1 MQNQE
6 FISYIRHIGSQT
18 DYREESTQTDPFSP
32 IYTISGGEH
41 PEVFALADF
50 IYGKGLPVTSLEIS
64 FIERLR
70 ARRQWEQDHTI
81 DMTRTKIVIEREIR
95 QWQIR
100 ENEIKMSQDTCH
112 KLYKKNLHTYIK
124 TDEDLTQY
132 IIDFF
137 IYRRE
142 KQLKSQYTRID
153 VEATRDIRRIKRMHQ
168 LRQAQINAMTS
179 YNHLGAIGMSQ
190 HGNGCYT
197 TLKSPWHKQS
207 TDIITNFKNTT
218 SKIHTPC
225 SNLNY
230 LIDRHFHH
238 IQKSSF
244 NFEELLPQNA
254 LVVKIEE
261 LDRLRTLENST
272 NRKKLSHRIRNL
284 EKAYQ
289 LIKQDKNKQLI
300 ISERK
305 PLRFVEKIETIDD
318 AKQLEIKPTQTERP
332 DHHRIV
338 IVKLQNYLRNELING
353 LKQDQTSSI
362 DVTNDNFVSSRN
374 QIYDYLEGATIADM
388 LNFLSQDLLRL
399 QCEQTIHLFVLLA
412 DRYRYQRE
420 ATETAYRTISIDKQ
434 KLEDHALQQMFSLQS
449 DSDIKSY
456 IEDLILESITHT
468 ANEQGKSEI
477 RQITETLTD
486 LTDQINSTIS
496 NQSEIELIV
505 SQLVYQFLL
514 PKVQRILTKE
524 NNRNFYQHIKLPSIN
539 K

>member
-1 MQNQE
+1 
-6 FISYIRHIGSQT
+6 
-18 DYREESTQTDPFSP
+18 
-32 IYTISGGEH
+32 
-41 PEVFALADF
+41 
-50 IYGKGLPVTSLEIS
+50 
-64 FIERLR
+64 
-70 ARRQWEQDHTI
+70 
-81 DMTRTKIVIEREIR
+81 
-95 QWQIR
+95 
-100 ENEIKMSQDTCH
+100 
-112 KLYKKNLHTYIK
+112 
-124 TDEDLTQY
+124 
-132 IIDFF
+132 
-137 IYRRE
+137 
-142 KQLKSQYTRID
+142 
-153 VEATRDIRRIKRMHQ
+153 
-168 LRQAQINAMTS
+168 
-179 YNHLGAIGMSQ
+179 
-190 HGNGCYT
+190 
-197 TLKSPWHKQS
+197 
-207 TDIITNFKNTT
+207 
-218 SKIHTPC
+218 
-225 SNLNY
+225 
-230 LIDRHFHH
+230 
-238 IQKSSF
+238 
-244 NFEELLPQNA
+244 
-254 LVVKIEE
+254 
-261 LDRLRTLENST
+261 
-272 NRKKLSHRIRNL
+272 
-284 EKAYQ
+284 

>member
-6 FISYIRHIGSQT
+6 SISYIRHIGSQT

-100 ENEIKMSQDTCH
+100 ENEIKMSQDTYH

-124 TDEDLTQY
+124 TDKDLTQY
-132 IIDFF
+132 LIDFF

-153 VEATRDIRRIKRMHQ
+153 VEATRDIRRIKRMYQ

-197 TLKSPWHKQS
+197 SLKPPWHKQS
-207 TDIITNFKNTT
+207 NDIITSFKNTT

-225 SNLNY
+225 SNLKY

-244 NFEELLPQNA
+244 NFEEQLPQNA

-261 LDRLRTLENST
+261 LDRLMTLENNT
-272 NRKKLSHRIRNL
+272 NRKKLSHRI
-284 EKAYQ
+284 
-289 LIKQDKNKQLI
+289 
-300 ISERK
+300 
-305 PLRFVEKIETIDD
+305 
-318 AKQLEIKPTQTERP
+318 
-332 DHHRIV
+332 H
-338 IVKLQNYLRNELING
+338 ELING
-353 LKQDQTSSI
+353 LKQGQISSI
-362 DVTNDNFVSSRN
+362 DITDDNFVSSRN

-434 KLEDHALQQMFSLQS
+434 KLEDHALEQS

-486 LTDQINSTIS
+486 LTDQINNTIS

-524 NNRNFYQHIKLPSIN
+524 NNRNFYRHIKLPSIN